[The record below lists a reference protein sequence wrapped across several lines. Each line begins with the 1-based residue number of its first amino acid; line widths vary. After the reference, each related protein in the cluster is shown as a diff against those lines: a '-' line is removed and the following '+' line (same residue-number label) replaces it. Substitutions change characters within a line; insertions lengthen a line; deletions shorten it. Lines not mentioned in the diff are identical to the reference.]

1 MSNQPRGRG
10 QARGGAG
17 GRGRGDYPPS
27 RGRGDFQGGA
37 GRGDGSAPRGRGGY
51 RGDRGGYR
59 GDRGGAGPPGRGQ
72 STQMSF
78 RGGRGGGGAI
88 PGGGSGGIYLPG
100 SVPQPDAGI
109 TAAENAL
116 VPHTRDKMIDGFPGR
131 RGYAT
136 KGKPIV
142 LRTNYLTLTTAYELN
157 MADKEQTL
165 YRYDVDVRKHKADD
179 KSKATDK
186 AKPKDKDK
194 DKDISRPKRRALLE
208 QIVAHPKFQDVHW
221 ATDYART
228 IVTTKKLDLG
238 SGPWKDKCTL
248 PGNNPPQPQG
258 PGPIPDFV
266 RDARARNTYDFIV
279 TYQDSFSPRHL
290 IDYLRSTSAGAA
302 YAGRTDLVQ
311 LMNIVLT
318 KAPSGAHAVRNVGQN
333 TFYPYPDHPG
343 VELYNLGGGLQAL
356 RGYYSSIRPAVNR
369 LLVNLNV
376 TAGAFYKPGPLL
388 DLWKAAHTAS
398 LDQLEGF
405 FRGLKVEAHY
415 IKDGKQQAFRVKM
428 KSIVGFAKPTNNI
441 EVKRFGNAHQVKFRF
456 VDPNIPG
463 AQPRQISVNDYFRQ
477 HHGITLKHPDLAV
490 LNVGTRADPQY
501 LPAEL
506 CHVLPGQ
513 PYRRL
518 LSGDQTSEMLKFAA
532 RFPNLNAMSITGTSG
547 VGIGNGLRLF
557 RLADPSGDPQANS
570 VKPFGFSVG
579 TSMITVPGRIL
590 DTPRVTYGG
599 PKNMIQPRSG
609 SWNLQSVKFTR
620 PGRFEKW
627 SVLII
632 NRKGNRGNALN
643 EYPQGEMLGPEA
655 LISEVQR
662 SMQSYGINMG
672 QREPTWKIELEELTM
687 RNRDFNNRHLRD
699 IFAKVEQAGIRFL
712 FIIIPEADRWLYARI
727 KFYGDVTFGV
737 QTVCSVGS
745 KLQKPGGQGM
755 YIGNLA
761 LKFNVKGGG
770 VAHQVPNTFTK
781 PLDNK
786 TILFGIDVTH
796 PSPGSSEGAP
806 SIACVVASVDED
818 LFQWP
823 GSIRTQTGREE
834 MVQDLKD
841 MVIERLN
848 LWRKKNRGLPN
859 KVVIYRDG
867 VSEGQYK
874 KVLQLEL
881 PPFEAAFTEL
891 YGSQEKWPKVT
902 IIIVGKRHHTRF
914 YPTREQDADYN
925 PQRQKGSWNPLP
937 GTVVDRGIADKILYE
952 FWLQAHQGL
961 QGTAR
966 PAHYV
971 VIKDEIKFEADELQ
985 QFTHHLCYLFSR
997 ATKAV
1002 SICPPAY
1009 YADLL
1014 CERGRAYLFSV
1025 LAESHGSDSSVFDA
1039 GNEWTKDVHPRLAE
1053 STWYI

>member
-10 QARGGAG
+10 QARAAGDRGGGDRG
-17 GRGRGDYPPS
+17 GRGGA
-27 RGRGDFQGGA
+27 RGRGDFQAGGA
-37 GRGDGSAPRGRGGY
+37 RGDSGAPRGRGGF
-51 RGDRGGYR
+51 RGDRGG
-59 GDRGGAGPPGRGQ
+59 GGGPPGRGQ

-78 RGGRGGGGAI
+78 RGGRGGAGA
-88 PGGGSGGIYLPG
+88 PVAAPGGIYLSG
-100 SVPQPDAGI
+100 SDVPQPDASI
-109 TAAENAL
+109 TAAENTL
-116 VPHTRDKMIDGFPGR
+116 VPQTRDKIIDGFPGR

-142 LRTNYLTLTTAYELN
+142 LRTNYLTLTTAYELKE
-157 MADKEQTL
+157 ADKEQTL
-165 YRYDVDVRKHKADD
+165 YRYDVDVRQ
-179 KSKATDK
+179 T
-186 AKPKDKDK
+186 
-194 DKDISRPKRRALLE
+194 ISRPKRRALLE
-208 QIVAHPKFQDVHW
+208 QIVNHPKFMDVHW

-238 SGPWKDKCTL
+238 NGPWTDKRTL
-248 PGNNPPQPQG
+248 PSDNAAQQPQG
-258 PGPIPDFV
+258 SGAVPDFV
-266 RDARARNTYDFIV
+266 REARARNTYEFRV

-290 IDYLRSTSAGAA
+290 IDYLRSTSAGAT

-318 KAPSGAHAVRNVGQN
+318 KAPSGADAVRNVGQN
-333 TFYPYPDHPG
+333 KFYPYHHHPG
-343 VELYNLGGGLQAL
+343 MELSDLGGGLQAL

-376 TAGAFYKPGPLL
+376 TAGAFYRPAPLL
-388 DLWKAAHTAS
+388 ELCDETRIGN
-398 LDQLEGF
+398 LDQLEVF
-405 FRGLKVEAHY
+405 IRMLKVDATY
-415 IKDGKQQAFRVKM
+415 TKDGQQKPFRIKM
-428 KSIVGFAKPTNNI
+428 KTIVGFAKATDKI
-441 EVKRFGNAHQVKFRF
+441 QVQRFGNANQVKFRF
-456 VDPNIPG
+456 VDPPG
-463 AQPRQISVNDYFRQ
+463 AQPRQITVNDYFRQ
-477 HHGITLKHPDLAV
+477 HHGITLRHPDRPV

-506 CHVLPGQ
+506 CTVRPGQ

-518 LSGDQTSEMLKFAA
+518 LSGDQTSEMLRFAA
-532 RFPNLNAMSITGTSG
+532 RFPNLNAMSITGTPG
-547 VGIGNGLRLF
+547 VGLGNGLRLF
-557 RLADPSGDPQANS
+557 RLADPTGDPQANS
-570 VKPFGFSVG
+570 LKPFGFSVG

-590 DTPRVTYGG
+590 DTPRVSYG
-599 PKNMIQPRSG
+599 PKAIQPQKG
-609 SWNLQSVKFTR
+609 SWNLQSVKFAR

-643 EYPQGEMLGPEA
+643 ENPQGEMLGPDA
-655 LISEVQR
+655 LINEVER

-672 QREPTWKIELEELTM
+672 QRVKPTQKIMLEPLTLQ
-687 RNRDFNNRHLRD
+687 NREYNNRQLRN
-699 IFAKVEQAGIRFL
+699 IFAKAESASIRFL
-712 FIIIPEADRWLYARI
+712 FIIIPEADKWLYARI
-727 KFYGDVTFGV
+727 KYFGDVEHGV
-737 QTVCSVGS
+737 HSVCSVGS

-761 LKFNVKGGG
+761 LKFNLKGGG
-770 VAHQVPNTFTK
+770 VAHNVPNTFTK

-786 TILFGIDVTH
+786 TMLFGIDVTH

-806 SIACVVASVDED
+806 SIACVVASVDEY

-823 GSIRTQTGREE
+823 GSIRTQTGRQE
-834 MVQDLKD
+834 MVDGLEE
-841 MVIERLN
+841 MVIERLK
-848 LWRKKNRGLPN
+848 LWRKKNSSLPN

-874 KVLQLEL
+874 LVLQNEL
-881 PPFEAAFTEL
+881 PSFEKAFTQL
-891 YGSQEKWPKVT
+891 YGSREKWPKMT

-925 PQRQKGSWNPLP
+925 SQRQKGSWNPLP

-1014 CERGRAYLFSV
+1014 CERGRSYLFSV
-1025 LAESHGSDSSVFDA
+1025 LAESHGSDSSAFNA
-1039 GNEWTKDVHPRLAE
+1039 GQEWSRDVHPRLAE

>member
-10 QARGGAG
+10 QGRGGA
-17 GRGRGDYPPS
+17 RGRGDSAPS
-27 RGRGDFQGGA
+27 RGRGDYQGG
-37 GRGDGSAPRGRGGY
+37 GGRGGF
-51 RGDRGGYR
+51 RGDRGG
-59 GDRGGAGPPGRGQ
+59 GGPPGRGQ

-78 RGGRGGGGAI
+78 RGGRGGGGGGG
-88 PGGGSGGIYLPG
+88 GGGSGGIYLSG
-100 SVPQPDAGI
+100 SDVPQPDASI

-116 VPHTRDKMIDGFPGR
+116 VPHTRDRMFDESPGFTGFPGR

-136 KGKPIV
+136 KGTPIT
-142 LRTNYLTLTTAYELN
+142 LRTNYLKLTTAYELN
-157 MADKEQTL
+157 MADQEQTL
-165 YRYDVDVRKHKADD
+165 FRYDVDVRQE
-179 KSKATDK
+179 
-186 AKPKDKDK
+186 
-194 DKDISRPKRRALLE
+194 ISRPKRRALLD
-208 QIVAHPKFQDVHW
+208 QIVQQHPKFNGVHW

-228 IVTTKKLDLG
+228 VVTTKKLDLDNG
-238 SGPWKDKCTL
+238 TLEDKRTL
-248 PGNNPPQPQG
+248 PGENAAQQPQ
-258 PGPIPDFV
+258 
-266 RDARARNTYDFIV
+266 ASARNTYDFKI

-290 IDYLRSTSAGAA
+290 IEYLRSTSAGAA
-302 YAGRTDLVQ
+302 YAGRTDVVQ

-318 KAPSGAHAVRNVGQN
+318 KAPNGANAVRNVGQK
-333 TFYPYPDHPG
+333 FYPYHGHPG
-343 VELYNLGGGLQAL
+343 KELYDLGGGLQAL

-376 TAGAFYKPGPLL
+376 TAGAFYQPGPLL
-388 DLWKAAHTAS
+388 QLWDEARIHGN
-398 LDQLEGF
+398 LDQLEAF
-405 FRGLKVEAHY
+405 FRMLKVDAAY
-415 IKDGKQQAFRVKM
+415 IKDGQQKPFRVKI
-428 KSIVGFAKPTNNI
+428 KTIIGFAKATDKI
-441 EVKRFGNAHQVKFRF
+441 QVQRFGNANQVRFRF
-456 VDPNIPG
+456 VDSSIPN
-463 AQPRQISVNDYFRQ
+463 ATARQITVNDYFRQ
-477 HHGITLKHPDLAV
+477 YHGITLRHPDRPV

-506 CHVLPGQ
+506 CTVRPGQ

-532 RFPNLNAMSITGTSG
+532 RFPNLNAMSITGTPG
-547 VGIGNGLRLF
+547 AGLGNGLRLF
-557 RLADPSGDPQANS
+557 RLADPTGDPQSTS

-590 DTPRVTYGG
+590 DTPRVSYGSNSK
-599 PKNMIQPRSG
+599 PVTPQKG
-609 SWNLQSVKFTR
+609 SWNLQSVRFTR
-620 PGRFEKW
+620 PGRFDKW

-632 NRKGNRGNALN
+632 NRKGNRGNALLGNPTGDMLAPEKLIN
-643 EYPQGEMLGPEA
+643 EVEQ
-655 LISEVQR
+655 
-662 SMQSYGINMG
+662 SMKSYGINMG
-672 QREPTWKIELEELTM
+672 QRVKPTQEILLETLVM
-687 RNRDFNNRHLRD
+687 QNRDFNNRQLRN
-699 IFAKVEQAGIRFL
+699 IFAKAESIGIRFL
-712 FIIIPEADRWLYARI
+712 FIIIPEADKWLYARI
-727 KFYGDVTFGV
+727 KYFGDVEFGIH
-737 QTVCSVGS
+737 TVCSVGS
-745 KLQKPGGQGM
+745 KLQKPNGQGM

-761 LKFNVKGGG
+761 LKFNLKGGG
-770 VAHQVPNTFTK
+770 VAHHVPNTFSK

-786 TILFGIDVTH
+786 TMLFGIDVTH
-796 PSPGSSEGAP
+796 PSPGSSKGAP
-806 SIACVVASVDED
+806 SIAALVASVDEH

-823 GSIRTQTGREE
+823 GSIRTQDSRQE
-834 MVQDLKD
+834 MVDGLEE

-848 LWRKKNRGLPN
+848 LWRKKNNFLPN
-859 KVVIYRDG
+859 KVIIYRDG
-867 VSEGQYK
+867 VSEGQYRQ
-874 KVLQLEL
+874 VLQMEL
-881 PPFEAAFTEL
+881 PSFEKAFTKL
-891 YGSQEKWPKVT
+891 YGSKEKWPKMT

-952 FWLQAHQGL
+952 FWLQAHSGL

-985 QFTHHLCYLFSR
+985 QFTHYLCYLFSR

-1025 LAESHGSDSSVFDA
+1025 LAESHGSDSSVFNA
-1039 GNEWTKDVHPRLAE
+1039 GQEWSRDVHPRLAE